1 MFKQYLIK
9 YKYNIEF
16 HKSCC
21 FTWSTK
27 NIHRYLIKIEIQIN
41 VKLQLSEN
49 KQKINMIVCTA
60 YTHFQNWSTKQ
71 TTGAQSPHL
80 IDFFTITSKF
90 SLHPNPTTTTATS
103 SSPPNFSI
111 NQKITSPVG
120 PHPLFLSHTLTHHTR
135 TYIYM
140 QETWKTCFSPMTQ
153 ACSRQAVRLLSLS
166 LFLGA
171 PHPQFLSPHH
181 KRRALLPSPPLRVH
195 PRGGSACARSLSGIP
210 TTAGGARR
218 PCSAHSA
225 SSAAGARVVPVIQYT
240 VVCLS
245 RRTITPPPPPSCNSF
260 CSPGA
265 SSSAAAAA
273 AWNFRFLH
281 RRCSVYRKKTK
292 KKVVSVRVSQGLRA
306 CVL

>member
-181 KRRALLPSPPLRVH
+181 KRRALLPSPPPPCPSPRRLGVRALALGHPHHRWRRAAAMLRSFRVE
-195 PRGGSACARSLSGIP
+195 RRWCACRSSNTVYSCVPLSP
-210 TTAGGARR
+210 
-218 PCSAHSA
+218 H
-225 SSAAGARVVPVIQYT
+225 Y
-240 VVCLS
+240 
-245 RRTITPPPPPSCNSF
+245 N
-260 CSPGA
+260 
-265 SSSAAAAA
+265 AAAA
-273 AWNFRFLH
+273 
-281 RRCSVYRKKTK
+281 T
-292 KKVVSVRVSQGLRA
+292 VV
-306 CVL
+306 